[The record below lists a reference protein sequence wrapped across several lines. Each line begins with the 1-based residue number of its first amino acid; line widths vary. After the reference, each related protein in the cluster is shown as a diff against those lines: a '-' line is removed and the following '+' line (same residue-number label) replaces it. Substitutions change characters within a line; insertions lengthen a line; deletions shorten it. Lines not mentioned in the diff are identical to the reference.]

1 MSESEDTVI
10 DISDI
15 FDWVLDGTPPHTH
28 PPGALTEL
36 CERLIAVGIP
46 VTFGAAF
53 AWTLHPNVMGGWFE
67 WRRGRGI
74 VMVEK
79 EFGWLDSEECR
90 RSLWHAVA
98 EASMPVRCRLD
109 DPATLSDGGLL
120 DSLRREGATDVI
132 ALPLKALTRRALAAA
147 WATDRPDGFTPAML
161 DALARITRPMAR
173 VIDAHT
179 LQQLAINMLNTYVGR
194 GAGERVLQGTVRR
207 GAAES
212 ISAAIWLSDLR
223 GSTQLAETMPG
234 RDYIALLND
243 HFDCLVPAIERQGGE
258 VLKYMGD
265 GVLAIIPLTEA
276 RGRRDACESALAA
289 HADARAATARLNAG
303 RAAAGR
309 EPLRFGLALH
319 IGEVLYGNIG
329 ASNRLDFTAI
339 GPAVNLVARLGALAG
354 ELGRDAL
361 VSADFAALCPDR
373 VEPLGTR
380 SLRGLSKPVEVYGLK
395 A

>member
-1 MSESEDTVI
+1 MTDGGSAPI
-10 DISDI
+10 DVDGV

-36 CERLIAVGIP
+36 CERLNAAGIP

-67 WRRGRGI
+67 WRRGRG
-74 VMVEK
+74 VAMVEK

-90 RSLWHAVA
+90 RSIWYAAA
-98 EASMPVRCRLD
+98 ESTIPVRCHLD
-109 DPATLSDGGLL
+109 DPAVPPDGGLL
-120 DSLRREGATDVI
+120 DSLRQDGATDII
-132 ALPLKALTRRALAAA
+132 AFPVKALTRRALAVA
-147 WATDRPDGFTPAML
+147 WATDRPGGFTPAML
-161 DALARITRPMAR
+161 DALARMTRPIAR
-173 VIDAHT
+173 VIDAHA
-179 LQQLAINMLNTYVGR
+179 LQRLAINMLNTYVGR
-194 GAGERVLQGTVRR
+194 DAGERVLQGTIRR

-223 GSTQLAETMPG
+223 GSTQLAETLPG
-234 RDYIALLND
+234 RDFIALLND

-265 GVLAIIPLTEA
+265 GVLAIFPLSEA
-276 RGRRDACESALAA
+276 RARQDACRSALAA
-289 HADARAATARLNAG
+289 HEDARAATATLNAS
-303 RAAAGR
+303 RAAAGQ

-354 ELGRDAL
+354 ELGRDVL
-361 VSADFAALCPDR
+361 VSAEFAALCPDR
-373 VEPLGTR
+373 VEPLGMR
-380 SLRGLSKPVEVYGLK
+380 ALRGLSKPVELFGVK
-395 A
+395 P

>member
-1 MSESEDTVI
+1 VTDTDSAAI
-10 DISDI
+10 DVTSV
-15 FDWVLDGTPPHTH
+15 FEWVLDGTPPHTH
-28 PPGALTEL
+28 PPGAIAEL
-36 CERLIAVGIP
+36 CERLIATGIP
-46 VTFGAAF
+46 LCFGAAF

-67 WRRGRGI
+67 WRRGQGVR
-74 VMVEK
+74 MVEK

-90 RSLWHAVA
+90 RSLWYAVA
-98 EASMPVRCRLD
+98 EAAMPVRCRLD
-109 DPATLSDGGLL
+109 DPATPPDDGLL
-120 DSLRREGATDVI
+120 DSLRREGATDII
-132 ALPLKALTRRALAAA
+132 AFPLKALTRRALAAA
-147 WATDRPDGFTPAML
+147 WATDRPGGFTPAML
-161 DALARITRPMAR
+161 DGLARVTRPLAR
-173 VIDAHT
+173 VIDAHA

-194 GAGERVLQGTVRR
+194 GSGERVLQGTIRR

-223 GSTQLAETMPG
+223 GSTQLAETLPG

-265 GVLAIIPLTEA
+265 GVLAIFPLGPK
-276 RGRRDACESALAA
+276 RGRAEACRAALAA
-289 HADARAATARLNAG
+289 HEDARAATATLNAS
-303 RAAAGR
+303 R

-361 VSADFAALCPDR
+361 VSADFAAECPGQI
-373 VEPLGTR
+373 EALGTR
-380 SLRGLSKPVEVYGLK
+380 SLRGLSKPVEVFGLK